1 LHAGSEEHLIGV
13 YGWTEYYG
21 IPLPFYTIAFLP
33 GYGLY
38 SELNTFFLA
47 IDIFLWYL
55 LSCLIVRIYDSC
67 LPKIN
72 LLKLDWK
79 RNLILLALL
88 YFSHSIYLPIWVQPV
103 SETEYG
109 GFPLPYHV
117 KVCGVEANPLPFS
130 SFNLEAPIKNS
141 LLGLFL
147 NAVLLYLVSSFV
159 LFPFDKTKMKLKP
172 GCKKALDYI
181 SLLALLALLFLLS
194 ASLFTF

>member
-1 LHAGSEEHLIGV
+1 M
-13 YGWTEYYG
+13 
-21 IPLPFYTIAFLP
+21 
-33 GYGLY
+33 
-38 SELNTFFLA
+38 
-47 IDIFLWYL
+47 
-55 LSCLIVRIYDSC
+55 
-67 LPKIN
+67 
-72 LLKLDWK
+72 
-79 RNLILLALL
+79 
-88 YFSHSIYLPIWVQPV
+88 QPV
-103 SETEYG
+103 SGMEYG

-117 KVCGVEANPLPFS
+117 KVCGVETNPLPFS
-130 SFNLEAPIKNS
+130 FFNLEAPIKNS